1 MGVHIL
7 CFPIEEY
14 PRRSCVL
21 DASFSSGNTLFGV
34 IQVMAQAL
42 KVEVTPV
49 NVRDADEI
57 ERVLA
62 AFARAG
68 WWPDRDGEWR
78 RVQI

>member
-1 MGVHIL
+1 
-7 CFPIEEY
+7 
-14 PRRSCVL
+14 L
-21 DASFSSGNTLFGV
+21 DASFSSGNALFGV